1 MNAMLTLL
9 LQSSIFV
16 AGFLAGYAACLWRS
30 HRRQAYATV
39 GPRTSMFGHHR
50 RAF

>member
-30 HRRQAYATV
+30 HRRQAFA
-39 GPRTSMFGHHR
+39 PRISMFGHHR